1 MCVCSRMVWGS
12 PRFKRRLEVCVC
24 VCGGGGGGGGGRAG
38 KQKVYIGWLYGQQGN
53 GVGGA
58 CFRKLIIISK

>member
-1 MCVCSRMVWGS
+1 MSWNY
-12 PRFKRRLEVCVC
+12 PRLAPEWSGDLLGFKRCLEVCVC
-24 VCGGGGGGGGGRAG
+24 GGGGRAG

-53 GVGGA
+53 GAGGA

>member
-1 MCVCSRMVWGS
+1 MKLSTPCSRMVWGS

-24 VCGGGGGGGGGRAG
+24 VEGGRAG

-53 GVGGA
+53 GAGGA